1 MRLIV
6 RHGAEL
12 SIIKGIL
19 EEELERLE
27 ELSVFYKGKLAEYP
41 RGSISI
47 KERQGKHYIYLAHRE
62 DKKIIFTY
70 IGKDVPDVRDALNER
85 IKQRKEYQLKL
96 RQVDENIREIKRAL
110 RGKRT

>member
-1 MRLIV
+1 M
-6 RHGAEL
+6 

-19 EEELERLE
+19 EEELGRLE
-27 ELSVFYKGKLAEYP
+27 ELSVFYKRKIEEAP

-47 KERQGKHYIYLAHRE
+47 KERLGKRYIYLAHRE

-70 IGKDVPDVRDALNER
+70 IGKDVPDVRNALNDR
-85 IKQRKEYQLKL
+85 LRQRKEYQLKL
-96 RQVDENIREIKRAL
+96 RQVNNNLREIKRAL